1 MMEILYFIYDFKDNK
16 LMLNNWVNSVYL
28 SDSMNK
34 NDEVYFFVE
43 NEGRN
48 YMVREDGIELF
59 TDLDAREIM
68 RLDRTSVEIVM
79 ANGDILIGNL
89 ETGEVERESAQSV
102 RTESRKTSGKIIRIS
117 NDKLNKL
124 FIY

>member
-1 MMEILYFIYDFKDNK
+1 MEGDYNVYDFKDNK

-59 TDLDAREIM
+59 TDLDARDIM
-68 RLDRTSVEIVM
+68 RLDKTSVEIVM

-89 ETGEVERESAQSV
+89 ETGEVERESAQIV
-102 RTESRKTSGKIIRIS
+102 RTESRKRSGKIIRIS